1 MVVEVMGLLIVA
13 GAVLVLFVRYQSR
26 KSQQQVLEQKDM
38 EDSTERLKQELERS
52 GDAIIQRIGSHVDRL
67 EHMVRETDEKEDLL
81 ARRIAE
87 LQGLRQGIQQQLAEG
102 RLLQQRLAE
111 QYQQDQQLYQQN
123 QQLYRQ
129 MSATQAAMMAQRPA
143 PPAEAPPVWSRPPEV
158 QRRPAEEAPPS
169 FSQILHDSMERGA
182 QEDPQIQDVYEPSPE
197 AHRMAQQGAD
207 SGEAPGNAEAPG
219 SNAANRARAFLMEGY
234 SIEDVSRETGMGRGA
249 IELLQQMVQHQL
261 EEESEGSSPGNGT
274 KPQ

>member
-13 GAVLVLFVRYQSR
+13 GAVLVLFVRYQGR
-26 KSQQQVLEQKDM
+26 KRQQPVLEQKDV
-38 EDSTERLKQELERS
+38 EDSTERLRQELERS

-67 EHMVRETDEKEDLL
+67 ERMVRETDEKEDLL

-111 QYQQDQQLYQQN
+111 QYQQNQQLYQQ
-123 QQLYRQ
+123 
-129 MSATQAAMMAQRPA
+129 MSARQAAMAQQRPA
-143 PPAEAPPVWSRPPEV
+143 VPVEVPLAWTQPPEV
-158 QRRPAEEAPPS
+158 QRRPAEEPPPS

-197 AHRMAQQGAD
+197 ARRMAQQAEAPK
-207 SGEAPGNAEAPG
+207 EAPGNAEEPG

-249 IELLQQMVQHQL
+249 IELLQQMVQHQMD
-261 EEESEGSSPGNGT
+261 EESEGGSPGNGT
-274 KPQ
+274 KTS

>member
-13 GAVLVLFVRYQSR
+13 GAVLVFFVRYQGR
-26 KSQQQVLEQKDM
+26 KSQQPVLDQKDM
-38 EDSTERLKQELERS
+38 EDSTERLRQELERS

-111 QYQQDQQLYQQN
+111 QYQQNQQLYQQ
-123 QQLYRQ
+123 
-129 MSATQAAMMAQRPA
+129 MSARQAAMAQQRQA
-143 PPAEAPPVWSRPPEV
+143 VPAEVPLAWTQPPEV
-158 QRRPAEEAPPS
+158 QRRPTEEAPPS

-197 AHRMAQQGAD
+197 ARRMAQQAED
-207 SGEAPGNAEAPG
+207 SKDAPGNAEEPG
-219 SNAANRARAFLMEGY
+219 GNAANRARAFLMEGY

-249 IELLQQMVQHQL
+249 IELLQQMVQHQMD
-261 EEESEGSSPGNGT
+261 EESEGGSPGNGT
-274 KPQ
+274 KTS